1 MYIIYYIY
9 LYCHV
14 YIYNYINCIIYY
26 KFLERHELLKLNREE
41 IENLNRPIPGKRI
54 ELLIQNFLTKK
65 IPKLDDFTGQF
76 YQTFKELTSIFHKI
90 FKKKRTQRK
99 RI

>member
-1 MYIIYYIY
+1 M
-9 LYCHV
+9 
-14 YIYNYINCIIYY
+14 N
-26 KFLERHELLKLNREE
+26 KFLERHKLPKLNWEE

-65 IPKLDDFTGQF
+65 ISKLDDFTGRF
-76 YQTFKELTSIFHKI
+76 YQTFQELSSIFYKI
-90 FKKKRTQRK
+90 FKKKTQRK